1 MAGAIKTPNYPLVPY
16 PNLADCRWSIK
27 VDEGSKIRIVF
38 ASFQSEDKHDFVYV
52 INKFEVICV
61 I

>member
-1 MAGAIKTPNYPLVPY
+1 M
-16 PNLADCRWSIK
+16 ADCRWSIK

-52 INKFEVICV
+52 INKFEFIYVIQHL
-61 I
+61 